1 MKEIIP
7 RYFELS
13 IIRAWLQGKTR
24 DEIAQEFG
32 KSQGKVSDVIAKMRN
47 SLGKYDVDSMR
58 ELAKQL
64 REQDITADNCV
75 CGFRIFNILEKLKIP
90 ETEMEN
96 FLETMYGFS
105 QKMDVTVDI
114 LKDALLQIVKLSH
127 ETPFLDIPKYLH
139 EKNEENEQLENKK
152 QKLKEEIQTIE
163 QEKRATEEKVRAS
176 LKNARTTLVNIDIF
190 VNTRD
195 ELESYGIHVEDIDK
209 FARCLQGIRNYSNYD
224 PFKVIQKFSDLKIL
238 ENEIESKQK
247 IKNDL
252 EIDIKKLEETK
263 FDYDNRLNLK
273 HIKLKKLEE
282 LEGIE
287 FDIQDL
293 KKLKAILIEISS
305 EHNVN
310 TEQTKMQF
318 FELLESYGT
327 RIALE
332 KENKRLLHLVTIL
345 KDQIKSKRQI
355 LHCQE
360 LVGPFLKIL
369 FDCGIEES
377 DIVNIKEFIDIL
389 FYDIGKDTIKLTEK
403 QEIINDLSS
412 YSNLRLANRNLRQD
426 INSILNTE
434 DLENIQKHLNR
445 INQSSSSI
453 NNSENSKDRK
463 YLVLCDSFF

>member
-1 MKEIIP
+1 MDEINP
-7 RYFELS
+7 RYLELS
-13 IIRAWLQGKTR
+13 IIRAWLKGGTR
-24 DEIAQEFG
+24 DEIAYEFG
-32 KSQGKVSDVIAKMRN
+32 KSRGTVSNITTKMRN
-47 SLGKYDVDSMR
+47 EWGNYDAESMR
-58 ELAKQL
+58 VLAKEL
-64 REQDITADNCV
+64 REQGITADNCA

-90 ETEMEN
+90 EAEIEK

-105 QKMDVTVDI
+105 QKMDVKADI
-114 LKDALLQIVKLSH
+114 LKDALLQFVKLSD
-127 ETPFLDIPKYLH
+127 ESPFSDISKYLH
-139 EKNEENEQLENKK
+139 EKNEEIKQLENKK
-152 QKLKEEIQTIE
+152 QKLKEEIQTIVK
-163 QEKRATEEKVRAS
+163 EKIAYEEKVRSS
-176 LKNARTTLVNIDIF
+176 LKNARITLVNIDIF

-224 PFKVIQKFSDLKIL
+224 PFKVIEKFSDLKIL

-247 IKNDL
+247 IKNNL

-263 FDYDNRLNLK
+263 FDYETRLNLK
-273 HIKLKKLEE
+273 YIKLKNLEE
-282 LEGIE
+282 LEGIG

-293 KKLKAILIEISS
+293 KKLKAILMEISS

-310 TEQTKMQF
+310 IEQTKMQF
-318 FELLESYGT
+318 FELIEGYET

-332 KENKRLLHLVTIL
+332 NENKRLLHLVNIL
-345 KDQIKSKRQI
+345 KNQIKSKRQK
-355 LHCQE
+355 LYYQE

-377 DIVNIKEFIDIL
+377 DIVNIKELIDIL

-403 QEIINDLSS
+403 REIINDLSS

>member
-1 MKEIIP
+1 
-7 RYFELS
+7 
-13 IIRAWLQGKTR
+13 
-24 DEIAQEFG
+24 
-32 KSQGKVSDVIAKMRN
+32 
-47 SLGKYDVDSMR
+47 
-58 ELAKQL
+58 
-64 REQDITADNCV
+64 
-75 CGFRIFNILEKLKIP
+75 
-90 ETEMEN
+90 
-96 FLETMYGFS
+96 
-105 QKMDVTVDI
+105 
-114 LKDALLQIVKLSH
+114 
-127 ETPFLDIPKYLH
+127 
-139 EKNEENEQLENKK
+139 
-152 QKLKEEIQTIE
+152 
-163 QEKRATEEKVRAS
+163 
-176 LKNARTTLVNIDIF
+176 VNIDIF

-224 PFKVIQKFSDLKIL
+224 PFKVIQKFSDLKI

-355 LHCQE
+355 LYCQE

-377 DIVNIKEFIDIL
+377 DIVNLKELIDIL
-389 FYDIGKDTIKLTEK
+389 FYDIAKDTMKLTEK

-412 YSNLRLANRNLRQD
+412 YSNLRLANRNLR
-426 INSILNTE
+426 IL
-434 DLENIQKHLNR
+434 I
-445 INQSSSSI
+445 
-453 NNSENSKDRK
+453 
-463 YLVLCDSFF
+463 VF

>member
-1 MKEIIP
+1 
-7 RYFELS
+7 
-13 IIRAWLQGKTR
+13 
-24 DEIAQEFG
+24 
-32 KSQGKVSDVIAKMRN
+32 
-47 SLGKYDVDSMR
+47 
-58 ELAKQL
+58 
-64 REQDITADNCV
+64 
-75 CGFRIFNILEKLKIP
+75 
-90 ETEMEN
+90 
-96 FLETMYGFS
+96 MYGFS

-127 ETPFLDIPKYLH
+127 VTPFLDIPKYLH

-163 QEKRATEEKVRAS
+163 QEKRATEEKVRSS
-176 LKNARTTLVNIDIF
+176 LKYARTTLVNIDIF

-252 EIDIKKLEETK
+252 EIYIKKLEETK

-332 KENKRLLHLVTIL
+332 KENK
-345 KDQIKSKRQI
+345 
-355 LHCQE
+355 
-360 LVGPFLKIL
+360 
-369 FDCGIEES
+369 
-377 DIVNIKEFIDIL
+377 IVIVI
-389 FYDIGKDTIKLTEK
+389 
-403 QEIINDLSS
+403 
-412 YSNLRLANRNLRQD
+412 
-426 INSILNTE
+426 
-434 DLENIQKHLNR
+434 
-445 INQSSSSI
+445 
-453 NNSENSKDRK
+453 
-463 YLVLCDSFF
+463 

>member
-1 MKEIIP
+1 M
-7 RYFELS
+7 
-13 IIRAWLQGKTR
+13 
-24 DEIAQEFG
+24 
-32 KSQGKVSDVIAKMRN
+32 
-47 SLGKYDVDSMR
+47 
-58 ELAKQL
+58 
-64 REQDITADNCV
+64 
-75 CGFRIFNILEKLKIP
+75 
-90 ETEMEN
+90 
-96 FLETMYGFS
+96 
-105 QKMDVTVDI
+105 
-114 LKDALLQIVKLSH
+114 
-127 ETPFLDIPKYLH
+127 
-139 EKNEENEQLENKK
+139 
-152 QKLKEEIQTIE
+152 
-163 QEKRATEEKVRAS
+163 
-176 LKNARTTLVNIDIF
+176 KNARTTLMNLDIF

-209 FARCLQGIRNYSNYD
+209 FARCIQGIRNYSNYD
-224 PFKVIQKFSDLKIL
+224 PFKAIQKFSDLKIL

-273 HIKLKKLEE
+273 YIKLKNLEE
-282 LEGIE
+282 LEEIE

-310 TEQTKMQF
+310 IEQTKMQF
-318 FELLESYGT
+318 FEVLESYGT

-332 KENKRLLHLVTIL
+332 KENNRLLQLVTIL
-345 KDQIKSKRQI
+345 KNQIKSKRQI

-377 DIVNIKEFIDIL
+377 DIVNIKELIDIL

-412 YSNLRLANRNLRQD
+412 YSNWRLANRNLRQD

-434 DLENIQKHLNR
+434 DLENIQNHLNH

-463 YLVLCDSFF
+463 HLVLCDSFI